1 VVRVIDA
8 DFEDALLLCLDAVE
22 AAGSL
27 EEARDRIVYLLDL
40 YREARHAVRA
50 EAIRAQLGVLHL

>member
-1 VVRVIDA
+1 MVEA
-8 DFEDALLLCLDAVE
+8 DFEDALLMCLDAVE
-22 AAGSL
+22 GTGSL

-50 EAIRAQLGVLHL
+50 KVIREQLGAMRL